1 MISVELIQQAAELIR
16 ESKQLTVL
24 TGAGVSK
31 ESGVP
36 TFRDALDGL
45 WAQFDP
51 TRLATKT
58 AFERNPKLVW
68 DFYTYR
74 RELMRP
80 AKPNPAHLS
89 LAALER
95 CFPTMQI
102 ITQNIDDLHEQAGST
117 RIIRLHGNIW
127 ANKCFYDCQGAPTPI
142 DISAIEWDTAA
153 GPPSCPHCG
162 RWVRPDV
169 VWFGEMLPPD
179 QLEAASLAAANT
191 DVMLVVGTSGV
202 VQPAANL
209 PYVAKRQGA
218 TIIEFNPV
226 ESEITPIAD
235 IWLQGPSGE
244 MLPQVVEAL
253 DEHG

>member
-1 MISVELIQQAAELIR
+1 MMVSVEVIRRAAELIR
-16 ESKQLTVL
+16 DSKQLTVL

-45 WAQFDP
+45 WAKFDP
-51 TRLATKT
+51 TRLATKS
-58 AFERNPKLVW
+58 AFERDPKLVW

-74 RELMRP
+74 RDLMRP

-89 LAALER
+89 L
-95 CFPTMQI
+95 
-102 ITQNIDDLHEQAGST
+102 DLHEQAGSS

-127 ANKCFYDCQGAPTPI
+127 ANKCFYDCQGAPTRV
-142 DISAIEWDTAA
+142 DVSVLEWDGSA
-153 GPPSCPHCG
+153 GPPPCPYCG

-209 PYVAKRQGA
+209 PFVAKRQGA
-218 TIIEFNPV
+218 IIIEFNPV

-235 IWLQGPSGE
+235 VWLQGPSGE
-244 MLPQVVEAL
+244 MLPRVLEAL
-253 DEHG
+253 DDHA

>member
-1 MISVELIQQAAELIR
+1 MINGELIRRAAELIR
-16 ESKQLTVL
+16 ETKQLTVL

-51 TRLATKT
+51 TRLATRA
-58 AFERNPKLVW
+58 AFERDPKLVW

-74 RELMRP
+74 RDLMRP
-80 AKPNPAHLS
+80 AKPNPAHLA
-89 LAALER
+89 LAELER
-95 CFPTMQI
+95 RFPAMQI
-102 ITQNIDDLHEQAGST
+102 ITQNIDDLHEQAGNT
-117 RIIRLHGNIW
+117 RIVRLHGNIW
-127 ANKCFYDCQGAPTPI
+127 ANKCFYDCQGAPTPV
-142 DISAIEWDTAA
+142 DVSGIEWDASV
-153 GPPSCPHCG
+153 GPPPCPHCG

-218 TIIEFNPV
+218 AIIEFNPA

-235 IWLQGPSGE
+235 VWLQGPSGE
-244 MLPQVVEAL
+244 MLPRVVEML
-253 DEHG
+253 NSGS